1 LKLFVFGFGY
11 SARRFA
17 ARFKGERIVG
27 TSRAPERAEAAGEGF
42 EILAFDGAYA
52 DPRIPAR
59 LAESDILLASIAPGE
74 NGDPA
79 LAHFA
84 PAIAGSH
91 WRAIVYLS
99 TVGVYGDCQG
109 AWVDE
114 GSATR
119 PLSARSRARLGA
131 EEAWRE
137 LGRTIDAPVHI
148 LRLAGIYGPG
158 RNALVNLR
166 DGVARRIV
174 KRGQVFNRVHV
185 DDIAQAIAL
194 AIEAGD
200 RQAIRQGIWNVA
212 DDEPAPPE
220 DVLAFAAGLLD
231 IPAPPEIS
239 FERAQL
245 SPLARSFFEE
255 NKRVSNARLKRELGF
270 KPLYPTFR
278 EGLRALAAS
287 GQGRLA

>member
-1 LKLFVFGFGY
+1 LRLFVFGLGY

-17 ARFKGERIVG
+17 ARFSGERIVG
-27 TSRAPERAEAAGEGF
+27 TTRGPESAEAAGERF
-42 EILAFDGAYA
+42 EILVFDGARA

-59 LAESDILLASIAPGE
+59 LAESDTLLASIAPGE
-74 NGDPA
+74 GGDPA
-79 LAHFA
+79 LEHFA
-84 PAIAGSH
+84 RAIAESR

-114 GSATR
+114 ESATR
-119 PLSARSRARLGA
+119 PGSARSRARLAA
-131 EEAWRE
+131 EEAWRA
-137 LGRTIDAPVHI
+137 LGRAIDAPVHI

-166 DGVARRIV
+166 EGVARRIV

-185 DDIAQAIAL
+185 DDIAQAIGL
-194 AIEAGD
+194 AMGAGEG
-200 RQAIRQGIWNVA
+200 QEIWNVA

-231 IPAPPEIS
+231 MPPPPEIP
-239 FERAQL
+239 FERAEL
-245 SPLARSFFEE
+245 SPLARSFYED
-255 NKRVSNARLKRELGF
+255 NRRISNAKLKRQLGF
-270 KPLYPTFR
+270 RPQYPTFR
-278 EGLRALAAS
+278 EGLRALADS
-287 GQGRLA
+287 GEGRLA

>member
-1 LKLFVFGFGY
+1 LKLFVFGLGY

-17 ARFKGERIVG
+17 ARFMGERIVG
-27 TSRAPERAEAAGEGF
+27 TTRAPERAKAAGARF
-42 EILAFDGAYA
+42 EILAFDGAHA
-52 DPRIPAR
+52 DPTIPAR
-59 LAESDILLASIAPGE
+59 LGESDILLASIAPGE

-109 AWVDE
+109 DWVDE
-114 GSATR
+114 GSVTR
-119 PLSARSRARLGA
+119 PVSARSRARLAA
-131 EEAWRE
+131 EEDWRG
-137 LGRTIDAPVHI
+137 LGRTIGAPVHI

-185 DDIAQAIAL
+185 DDIAQAIGL
-194 AIEAGD
+194 AIEAGE
-200 RQAIRQGIWNVA
+200 RRGIRQEIWNVA
-212 DDEPAPPE
+212 DDEPVPPE
-220 DVLAFAAGLLD
+220 DVLAFAAQLLD
-231 IPAPPEIS
+231 MPPPPEIP

-245 SPLARSFFEE
+245 SPLARSFYEE
-255 NKRVSNARLKRELGF
+255 NRRVSNAKLKRELGF
-270 KPLYPTFR
+270 EPLYPTFR
-278 EGLRALAAS
+278 EGLRALAES
-287 GQGRLA
+287 GEGRLA